1 MLSRLAE
8 GDKLFE
14 TPTCSRYVYKA
25 EELYSVT
32 EFDEGGTETGGQI
45 FETLDR
51 AIDYVKEVE
60 NSLLEESSIDDLEDG
75 IEVYRRYYD

>member
-1 MLSRLAE
+1 MLSKQVE

-14 TPTCSRYVYKA
+14 TPTSSRYIYRS
-25 EELYSVT
+25 EGLYCVT
-32 EFDEGGTETGGQI
+32 EFDEGGAETGGQI
-45 FETLDR
+45 FETLDG

-60 NSLLEESSIDDLEDG
+60 NSLLEESSMDDLEDG